1 VSEGGRFGVG
11 AAVGLPVVAAARA
24 AFGVWGGVVGGPD
37 AGAPDLGLPTGDAW
51 LRDVRDG
58 AALGFVQ
65 GGSVHLVLAADGPT
79 AQELGR
85 ALAAG

>member
-1 VSEGGRFGVG
+1 VSDGGRIALV
-11 AAVGLPVVAAARA
+11 AALRMPDEAAARA
-24 AFGVWGGVVGGPD
+24 AFLELGGDVVGPD